1 LERKSQLLSILGK
14 SKVLR
19 DRRGVREVV
28 SIAKYCDSASTYSSS
43 YRDRVED
50 CKRDRV

>member
-43 YRDRVED
+43 CRDRVED
-50 CKRDRV
+50 YKRDGV